1 MIGVLKF
8 QVLFLIFFSFW
19 TEKLLISQEKIW
31 KYYKETVSKSKSL
44 PREKVHRSFCG
55 GSDSVS
61 HFVAYIRKMVILVDQ
76 VHIFKLNGNVYC

>member
-19 TEKLLISQEKIW
+19 TEKLLTSQEKIW

-44 PREKVHRSFCG
+44 PRDEGTQELLRWQRFSEPLCCISLEIG
-55 GSDSVS
+55 YIGRPSS
-61 HFVAYIRKMVILVDQ
+61 HF
-76 VHIFKLNGNVYC
+76 